1 MSMIP
6 KKIYIML
13 LLAGAMAFTACDDTE
28 DGSYTAPITQYERI
42 AGTWVLNSVTQVD
55 ETTSKT
61 MDLTSAFD
69 FSTFVIHLNCDE
81 KGNPTTFAIDGS
93 APTLLPTTGTWKLQN
108 PFVNTDGSSAVIV
121 LNDKVNL
128 TVTGLPGTKKV
139 LEYKFTRRQ
148 NGKAF
153 VSYVYNLNQL
163 ATE

>member
-1 MSMIP
+1 MIP
-6 KKIYIML
+6 KKLFFML
-13 LLAGAMAFTACDDTE
+13 ILAGTMTFASCDDTE
-28 DGSYTAPITQYERI
+28 DGSYTAPITQYEKV

-61 MDLTSAFD
+61 MDLTSVFD

-81 KGNPTTFAIDGS
+81 KGNPTTFAIDGT
-93 APTLLPTTGTWKLQN
+93 APSILPTSGTWKMQN

-121 LNDKVNL
+121 LNDKVSL
-128 TVTGLPGTKKV
+128 TVTSLPGSRKV
-139 LEYKFTRRQ
+139 LEYKFTRKQ

-163 ATE
+163 VTE